1 MPDIVALDS
10 KLVAK
15 LVTAL
20 DKPPTKLVTFCKNR
34 SCGAGKTLELK
45 FSGVD
50 VDGYRWIN
58 LFVKGVG
65 SQGKAMENVNVGV
78 VFKHSQ
84 FDLSGGLADLG
95 VPGSRPL
102 RPTKMSADSRPAVG
116 GFGAFYL
123 RVPVIAPKVF
133 VNVTNPGPQS
143 FKFTVIGY
151 LTQ

>member
-34 SCGAGKTLELK
+34 NCGVGKTLELK

-50 VDGYRWIN
+50 VDGYAWLN

-65 SQGKAMENVNVGV
+65 SQGKAMDDVTVGV
-78 VFKHSQ
+78 VFKHGQ

-102 RPTKMSADSRPAVG
+102 RPSSMTVTSGPAVG
-116 GFGAFYL
+116 GFSAFHV

-133 VNVTNPGPQS
+133 VNLRNPGPQS

-151 LTQ
+151 LTR